1 MGSCNFDARLK
12 KNMFGLHLLKVV
24 PEIICLPIQII
35 QSAQQWRQS
44 FTVTINDLSLIDLR
58 FGQ

>member
-1 MGSCNFDARLK
+1 
-12 KNMFGLHLLKVV
+12 MFGLHLLKVV

-35 QSAQQWRQS
+35 QSAQQLRQS
-44 FTVTINDLSLIDLR
+44 FTVIINDLSLIDLR